1 MRFAIYC
8 YEKAEYWRV
17 DRSAKQKE
25 ITHGSGTQAGWQR
38 QGGRLSLQRTAV
50 LMFRVLQL
58 RDFLVLGI

>member
-25 ITHGSGTQAGWQR
+25 ITHGSGTRAAWQR
-38 QGGRLSLQRTAV
+38 QGGRLSLQRTDA
-50 LMFRVLQL
+50 LADMKAKWQRKE
-58 RDFLVLGI
+58 R